1 MMCYHHVHVLLLSHG
16 GDTMRTTLDI
26 DEDILTYA
34 KEMARHRKVSTGKVI
49 SDLVRSAHLANGE
62 QKYRNGVPLFPVRP
76 GGQVITLELVNQLR
90 DEEW

>member
-1 MMCYHHVHVLLLSHG
+1 MQHG
-16 GDTMRTTLDI
+16 EGIVRTTLDI

-49 SDLVRSAHLANGE
+49 SDLVRSAHMVHGE
-62 QKYRNGVPLFPVRP
+62 EKYRP